1 MPEIS
6 RFHGIVISM
15 YYDDHNP
22 PHFHARHGGDRA
34 AIEIPSLQVLEGE
47 LPPRVLSLVV
57 KWASQHQ
64 PELMDNWDET
74 QNDRPPRRIPALQ

>member
-6 RFHGIVISM
+6 RFYGIVISM

-34 AIEIPSLQVLEGE
+34 AVEIPSLRVLEGK
-47 LPPRVLSLVV
+47 LPPRVLGLVV
-57 KWASQHQ
+57 RWASQHQ
-64 PELMDNWDET
+64 SELMDNWNET